1 MSDAATV
8 FDAGITSETA
18 IIANAPPRAAFAS
31 RKGDAVLRAEAQRA
45 LIARLGVAL
54 PVEIVHDI
62 TTLLGERDLVVRPAR
77 DASMRAWGA
86 FVTGLYALA
95 PIAHLHR
102 HRLGRP
108 LIAALTVHLLRP
120 LIALRLTGFDA
131 MVDALPRCADRIRV
145 RVARLDLDT
154 LRLLAMAEG
163 EALEAPDATHVS
175 AWLRLFDD
183 PSIHDI
189 VNFTLDVLPSVLS
202 ATHRP
207 KAQTYAVNGYAGLAR
222 AGVIDDML
230 LTELA
235 WDDDLF
241 TQRWL
246 ERELF
251 FHARER
257 ARDQEPEHH
266 LVLIDA
272 TAAMRG
278 LREAFA
284 RGTAMALVQHLVRGR
299 RTVEVAFFDSIVHPR
314 VKVTAREHA
323 TTYLLGFQERRGR
336 DAARAFT
343 QLEQMLVELRE
354 TTQNQLM
361 VTFISHA
368 GCLVPMATM
377 EAIVAMAQ
385 VTGVFVLPSGPLPAY
400 SALLHH
406 VHVIRADDLN
416 DVAGRQHATARVLGL

>member
-1 MSDAATV
+1 MSEIGLAA
-8 FDAGITSETA
+8 ALL
-18 IIANAPPRAAFAS
+18 ANAPPRAALAS
-31 RKGDAVLRAEAQRA
+31 RKGEAILRAQAQRT
-45 LIARLGVAL
+45 LIARLGVRL
-54 PVEIVHDI
+54 PVEIVHDMG
-62 TTLLGERDLVVRPAR
+62 TLLAERDAVRRPPSDATMRKWAR
-77 DASMRAWGA
+77 
-86 FVTGLYALA
+86 FVSELRSLA

-102 HRLGRP
+102 HRLGPP
-108 LIAALTVHLLRP
+108 LIAALIVHALRP
-120 LIALRLTGFDA
+120 LIELRLSGFDA
-131 MVDALPRCADRIRV
+131 LVDALPRCADRIRV

-163 EALEAPDATHVS
+163 EALEAPDAAHVS

-183 PSIHDI
+183 PAIHDI
-189 VNFTLDVLPSVLS
+189 VNFTLDVLPSVLA

-207 KAQTYAVNGYAGLAR
+207 KAQTYAINGYAGLAR
-222 AGVIDDML
+222 EGVIDDML

-246 ERELF
+246 EGELF
-251 FHARER
+251 YHARER

-266 LVLIDA
+266 LVLVDA

-323 TTYLLGFQERRGR
+323 TTHLLGFQERRGR

-354 TTQNQLM
+354 TTPNRLM
-361 VTFISHA
+361 VTIITHA
-368 GCLVPMATM
+368 GCLVPLATM
-377 EAIVAMAQ
+377 EAIVALAQ
-385 VTGVFVLPSGPLPAY
+385 VTGVFVLPSGPLPEY
-400 SALLHH
+400 GALLHH
-406 VHVIRADDLN
+406 THVIRDDELSH
-416 DVAGRQHATARVLGL
+416 VAGRQGATARVLGL

>member
-1 MSDAATV
+1 M
-8 FDAGITSETA
+8 SETRLSEA
-18 IIANAPPRAAFAS
+18 AVIASNAPARSACAS
-31 RKGDAVLRAEAQRA
+31 RKGDAILQAQAQRA
-45 LIARLGVAL
+45 LMVRLGVRL

-62 TTLLGERDLVVRPAR
+62 TLLLSERDVVARPAK
-77 DASMRAWGA
+77 DASMRAWGR
-86 FVTGLYALA
+86 FVAELRAYA

-108 LIAALTVHLLRP
+108 LIAALAVHILRP
-120 LIALRLTGFDA
+120 LIELRMAGFDA
-131 MVDALPRCADRIRV
+131 VVNALPRCADRIRV

-154 LRLLAMAEG
+154 LRLLAMVEG
-163 EALEAPDATHVS
+163 EALEAPNAAHVS

-183 PSIHDI
+183 PAIHDI
-189 VNFTLDVLPSVLS
+189 VNFTLDVMPSVLA

-222 AGVIDDML
+222 DGVIDDML

-246 ERELF
+246 EGELF
-251 FHARER
+251 YHARER

-314 VKVTAREHA
+314 VRVTAREHA

-336 DAARAFT
+336 DAARAFA
-343 QLEQMLVELRE
+343 QLEQILVDLRE
-354 TTQNQLM
+354 TTQNRLM
-361 VTFISHA
+361 VTVISHA
-368 GCLVPMATM
+368 GCLVPMETM
-377 EAIVAMAQ
+377 AAIVALAH
-385 VTGVFVLPSGPLPAY
+385 VTGVFVLPSGPLPEY
-400 SALLHH
+400 SALLQHT
-406 VHVIRADDLN
+406 HVIRADELS
-416 DVAGRQHATARVLGL
+416 DVAGRRQATARVLGL